1 VRRTGGEIVSAT
13 AHTATPGVTVT
24 RIPDPAEPVPRLSVP
39 GVALFVAGLGL
50 WSASTALAL
59 AHAWPLYASVPFNAL
74 ASYML
79 FTVSHDTSH
88 HSLSSIEAVNV
99 WMGRIATLFFAPH
112 AGFRTWRFIHM
123 QHHRFTNHDDGRDP
137 DHYTNRGPRWQ
148 MALRWLTIDLYYM
161 VFYVP
166 KLRRRPRREQVELA
180 GTWLLV
186 GGFSAVAITTGH
198 ALELFVLYYLPIRL
212 AIMWLGFA
220 FDYLPHNGLDCTPTE
235 DRFKTTRNRIGL
247 ERLVSPLLLYQNYHL
262 VHHLHPIVPFHR
274 YIAVWRRKEE
284 DYLAGEPALSDL
296 RGRPITTEEYRRLRE
311 LAHHHH

>member
-1 VRRTGGEIVSAT
+1 MMSGRAGTST
-13 AHTATPGVTVT
+13 SPVTVT
-24 RIPDPAEPVPRLSVP
+24 RIPDPGEPVPRLSAP
-39 GVALFVAGLGL
+39 GVVLLLAGLGL
-50 WSASTALAL
+50 WSGSSALVL
-59 AHAWPLYASVPFNAL
+59 THQWPLYVSVPFNAI

-79 FTVSHDTSH
+79 FTTAHDASH

-99 WMGRIATLFFAPH
+99 WIGRVAALFFAPH

-137 DHYTNRGPRWQ
+137 DHYTNRGPSWQ
-148 MALRWLTIDLYYM
+148 KLLRWLTIDLYYM

-166 KLRRRPRREQVELA
+166 KLRTRPRRERVELA
-180 GTWLLV
+180 VTWLIV
-186 GGFSAVAITTGH
+186 GGFSAAAIITGH

-212 AIMWLGFA
+212 AIIWLGFA
-220 FDYLPHNGLDCTPTE
+220 FDYLPHNGLHHRPTE

-262 VHHLHPIVPFHR
+262 VHHLHPIVPFHK
-274 YIAVWRRKEE
+274 YIVVWRRNEE

-296 RGRPITTEEYRRLRE
+296 RGRPITVDEYRRLRE